1 VSALSAARSAFLEGL
16 FADMLGFAA
25 CKMIRRIVG
34 FAHVIDFERIED
46 ARLRADCEA
55 GALAMAR
62 ALLTHPAQFR
72 SMQEVIDAVPRMAR
86 R

>member
-1 VSALSAARSAFLEGL
+1 MTLAAARSSFLERL

-34 FAHVIDFERIED
+34 FAHVTDFERIAD
-46 ARLRADCEA
+46 PSVRAACEA
-55 GALAMAR
+55 AALTMAR
-62 ALLTHPAQFR
+62 TLLTDPAQFH
-72 SMQEVIDAVPRMAR
+72 SIQDLIDAVPRAAR